1 MAVFDD
7 RKKKDKK
14 GAGLNIPV
22 QTNIQFGGDDFDPF
36 GNLEVGTKV
45 ELTSD
50 GKLVAVKEEPQPA
63 PQPEPAPQQPVAP
76 QPGVDPFDPFASFQ
90 PPFTPVNNPAPIPD
104 FNSFQNNNSVVLG
117 GDTQPVVPATPATP
131 AAPTVAPVAI
141 DEAALAAAI
150 ASKIQIPAAPV
161 ASSASI
167 DEAALANAI
176 ASKIQI
182 PAAGTATIS
191 SDVTASI
198 VDAVTKNVSKELSG
212 SLVSQI
218 SNEVVKNIPATSA
231 GTPEVSREVLDGVVK
246 EVTAAVTK
254 SIKDV
259 VVKEVNAQIATIA
272 PTVTQQVT
280 AQVATQVLGT
290 MQQHNVALET
300 GISNVGGSMKIIN
313 DNVNSL
319 ATTIGGI
326 NNSVSTSTNAL
337 TKNVDD
343 KLTKLESNLTTS
355 MMGIKPTVPESL
367 SNDIRKILVDLDQ
380 VKKMVSNPD
389 DLPPTELEKRVK
401 EENEKYQA
409 QIFKNTIKPLLI
421 AIIDTRESILRNSKV
436 YKETGKDIP
445 VGVYKG
451 YAMDFQDLLE
461 KYNVTVYQSSKGD
474 AFDSSVHKLISKV
487 VANKEDQNNTIAN
500 TQSCGY
506 KYNGEIIY
514 PEKVEVYNYTN

>member
-22 QTNIQFGGDDFDPF
+22 QTSIQFGGDDFDPF

-63 PQPEPAPQQPVAP
+63 PQPEPTPQQPVAP

-90 PPFTPVNNPAPIPD
+90 PPFTPVNNPAPVPD

-117 GDTQPVVPATPATP
+117 GDAQPAAPATP
-131 AAPTVAPVAI
+131 AAPTAAPVAI

-272 PTVTQQVT
+272 PTVTQQV
-280 AQVATQVLGT
+280 ATQVLGT

-389 DLPPTELEKRVK
+389 EIPPTELEKRVK

-506 KYNGEIIY
+506 KYKGEIIY